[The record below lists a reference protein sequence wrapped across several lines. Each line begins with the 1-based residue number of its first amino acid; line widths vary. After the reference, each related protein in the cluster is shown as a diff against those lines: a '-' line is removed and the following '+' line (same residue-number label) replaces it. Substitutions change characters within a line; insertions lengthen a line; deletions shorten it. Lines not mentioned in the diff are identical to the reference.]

1 MTPSNAQGS
10 PSSTSQWGPL
20 RGNWLTGISLVG
32 AVAEIGVWAGF
43 SPDRTYQVFYSMPVM
58 SALLLAL
65 VLWALFGGGRKR
77 TPLLRRSIAIALVFG
92 TLHGL
97 FRFEE
102 FEGDM
107 IPRFS
112 FRWTPTR
119 EEKLK
124 AYLTNSART
133 AESTSKP
140 DAGTP
145 AVDNTPNVTDA
156 SPPPAPRLEI
166 ADTDWPSFRGA
177 TRDSIVTDPAAKFD
191 WTQAPRELWRH
202 PIGAGW
208 GSFTV
213 VGGFAFTQEQREAS
227 EFVVCYEIETG
238 REVWSHEDK
247 ARFEEAMA
255 GPGPRATP
263 TIHDSKVFALGATGY
278 LNCLDALTGKQL
290 WQREILKDA
299 DTENINW
306 AMSGSPLIVDD
317 VVVVNPGGKNGNG
330 VVAYQQATG
339 EPAWRG
345 GNDRA
350 SYAAPKLGVLGETRQ
365 ILIFDGIGLAGHAAD
380 SGRQLWKIDWSNQPQ
395 VNAAEPVVLDD
406 KTLLIGSGYDKGG
419 AEIRVTR
426 DGEKWKADLA
436 RTVKS
441 FRLKFNAPVVK
452 DGYAYGM
459 DESIMTCL
467 DLKEFKTK
475 WKKGRYGYGQM
486 LLIGD
491 DILVLTEQGEI
502 AIVKAN
508 PDRHEETARFPAIT
522 GKTWNHPVVWRDL
535 LLVRNGEEVACFRLA
550 RQSEAVRR

>member
-1 MTPSNAQGS
+1 MNPH
-10 PSSTSQWGPL
+10 WGPL
-20 RGNWLTGISLVG
+20 RGRLLAGISVIG
-32 AVAEIGVWAGF
+32 TVAEIGVWTTF
-43 SPDRTYQVFYSMPVM
+43 SPDRTYQVFFSMPVI
-58 SALLLAL
+58 SAMLLAI
-65 VLWALFGGGRKR
+65 VLWGLFGGGLKG
-77 TPLLRRSIAIALVFG
+77 PALLRRSITVALVIG
-92 TLHGL
+92 TLYGV
-97 FRFEE
+97 FRFDG
-102 FEGDM
+102 FEGDT
-107 IPRFS
+107 IPRYS

-119 EEKLK
+119 EGKLK
-124 AYLTNSART
+124 AYLASSARP
-133 AESTSKP
+133 AESAIKP
-140 DAGTP
+140 VKLDAGTP
-145 AVDNTPNVTDA
+145 TDGSTFDDKVT

-166 ADTDWPSFRGA
+166 TDTDWLGYRGA

-208 GSFTV
+208 GSFAV

-227 EFVVCYEIETG
+227 ELVVCYEIETG
-238 REVWSHEDK
+238 REVWAHADK
-247 ARFEEAMA
+247 VRFDEAMA

-263 TIHDSKVFALGATGY
+263 TIHDSKVYALGATGI

-299 DTENINW
+299 QTENIVW

-317 VVVVNPGGKNGNG
+317 VVVVNPGGKDGHG
-330 VVAYQQATG
+330 VVAYQKTTG

-350 SYAAPKLGVLGETRQ
+350 SYTAPTLGVLGETRQ
-365 ILIFDGIGLAGHAAD
+365 ILIFDGVGLAGHAAD
-380 SGRQLWKIDWSNQPQ
+380 SGRQLWKLDWTNDPL
-395 VNAAEPVVLDD
+395 VNAVEPVVLDD
-406 KTLLIGSGYDKGG
+406 QTLLIGSGYDKGG

-426 DGEKWKADLA
+426 DGDKWKADIT
-436 RTVKS
+436 RKVKS
-441 FRLKFNAPVVK
+441 FRMKFNAPVVK
-452 DGYAYGM
+452 DGFAYGL

-491 DILVLTEQGEI
+491 EILVLAEQGEV
-502 AIVKAN
+502 AIVQASPEAHN
-508 PDRHEETARFPAIT
+508 ELARFPAIT

-550 RQSEAVRR
+550 RKSEAARP